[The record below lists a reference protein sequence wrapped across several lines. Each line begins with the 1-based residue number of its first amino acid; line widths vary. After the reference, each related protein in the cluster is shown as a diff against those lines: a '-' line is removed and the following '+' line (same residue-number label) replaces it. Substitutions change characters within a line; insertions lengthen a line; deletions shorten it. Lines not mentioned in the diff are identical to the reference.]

1 MSKHGEHALHR
12 ASGPVEAVMDELDR
26 RLLDLIQSDLPRVSR
41 PYLALAQQLGTTEEE
56 VLRRLATWQE
66 KGIIRRLGGIF
77 DSRRLGYT
85 GTLCALA
92 VPAERI
98 EEVARV
104 INSYPGVTHNYLR
117 EHSLNMWFTL
127 LAPGEEYLQRI
138 IAEIRERTGIEQIYS
153 LPAEKIFK
161 IKVKFRLS
169 DTGEV

>member
-1 MSKHGEHALHR
+1 MNLESDLAKLKEQLQKARTLRTR
-12 ASGPVEAVMDELDR
+12 AEAQLEVLEQDR
-26 RLLDLIQSDLPRVSR
+26 RRILEEMAELGVGPDQLD
-41 PYLALAQQLGTTEEE
+41 
-56 VLRRLATWQE
+56 
-66 KGIIRRLGGIF
+66 
-77 DSRRLGYT
+77 
-85 GTLCALA
+85 
-92 VPAERI
+92 

-117 EHSLNMWFTL
+117 EHPLNMWFTL

>member
-1 MSKHGEHALHR
+1 MSESKGHALSR
-12 ASGPVEAVMDELDR
+12 VGGDPGVEMDDLDR
-26 RLLDLIQSDLPRVSR
+26 QLLDLIQSDFPRVSR

-56 VLRRLATWQE
+56 VLKRLARMVE

-85 GTLCALA
+85 GTLCALH
-92 VPAERI
+92 VPEERI

-117 EHSLNMWFTL
+117 EHRLNMWFTL
-127 LAPGEEYLQRI
+127 LAPGTEHLERI
-138 IAEIRERTGIEQIYS
+138 IAEIKAQTGIAEIHS

-161 IKVKFRLS
+161 IKVKFRLT
-169 DTGEV
+169 DAGEV